1 MGIPYYAVSLNLVNK
16 KCLVVGGGRVAERKV
31 KSLLDCK
38 AEVVV
43 VSPEVTA
50 GLKQLAE
57 DGIINY
63 RAREYTVDDLNGV
76 FIAISAT
83 NCQELNRRVA
93 GDCFARNIPINAV
106 DDPEYCSFIVPAIV
120 RRGDLTISI
129 STGGKSPALAKK
141 IRQELEQQ
149 YGNEYATL
157 LQYLGRIREQV
168 LEKVPDQEQREKV
181 FRCLVEN
188 HLKLLEL
195 IESHQEQILEE
206 RVNQCL
212 SW

>member
-157 LQYLGRIREQV
+157 LQYLGRVREQV

-188 HLKLLEL
+188 HLELLEL

>member
-1 MGIPYYAVSLNLVNK
+1 MDIPYYAVSLNLVNK

-31 KSLLDCK
+31 KSLLECK
-38 AEVVV
+38 AKVVV
-43 VSPEVTA
+43 ISPEVTDE
-50 GLKQLAE
+50 LKKLADE
-57 DGIINY
+57 GKIDY
-63 RAREYTVDDLNGV
+63 QAREYTVEDLDEV

-106 DDPEYCSFIVPAIV
+106 DDPEYCSFIVPAVV

-157 LQYLGRIREQV
+157 LQYLGQVREQV
-168 LEKVPDQEQREKV
+168 LEKIPDQAQREKV
-181 FRCLVEN
+181 FRCLAEN
-188 HLKLLEL
+188 HLELLEL
-195 IESHQEQILEE
+195 NESHQEQRLEE
-206 RVNQCL
+206 RVNKCL
-212 SW
+212 SL

>member
-188 HLKLLEL
+188 HLELLEL